1 MPSAN
6 SDLWLV
12 PCGKGDAEMKV
23 VLLAPAYPPEMPQFT
38 RGLAE
43 LGIQVLGV
51 GDSGLGSL
59 PPLVKRCLSDY
70 LQVPRLLDEADT
82 IPRIHRWLRGR
93 EIDRIESLWEPLVLL
108 AARLRD
114 RFGVPGMSADTVL
127 GFRDKQIMK
136 ERVAAAGL
144 RVPRA
149 RRVSTRAEVW
159 AAAEEIG
166 YPLILKP
173 IAGAGSAD
181 TYRVDSADE
190 LRRLLPQIR
199 HVREASCEEFIDGD
213 EFTYDTICIDG
224 TPAYENVA
232 QYLPRPLIA
241 RTEESISPVICTVR
255 DLEQP
260 VIRPGIELG
269 RGVLRALGM
278 GSGFTHM
285 EWYRTREGEVV
296 FGEIGCR
303 PGGARL
309 VDQMN
314 FTGDIDLFREWGR
327 AITSGRFAASTE
339 RRFNTAIIFKR
350 ARGRGR
356 ITHHRGL
363 ADFVRRYRQWICA
376 EDLLPLGAPRRNWLH
391 TLVSD
396 GWLMV
401 RHPEWAQALEIAR
414 AAADEVTL
422 YAEAANR
429 DHS

>member
-1 MPSAN
+1 MAP
-6 SDLWLV
+6 
-12 PCGKGDAEMKV
+12 MKV
-23 VLLAPAYPPEMPQFT
+23 VLLAPAYPPEMPHFT

-43 LGIQVLGV
+43 LGVEVYGV
-51 GDSGLGSL
+51 GDSGVDAL
-59 PPLVKRCLSDY
+59 PPLVKRSLADY
-70 LQVPRLLDEADT
+70 LQVPRLMDEEDT

-93 EIDRIESLWEPLVLL
+93 EVDRVESLWEPLVIL
-108 AARLRD
+108 AARLRE
-114 RFGVPGMSADTVL
+114 RFAIPGMSVDAVL
-127 GFRDKQIMK
+127 GFRDKQLMK

-149 RRVSTRAEVW
+149 RRVRTSAEIW
-159 AAAEEIG
+159 AAAEAIG

-181 TYRVDSADE
+181 TYRVDDPRE
-190 LRRLLPQIR
+190 LERLLPRLR
-199 HVREASCEEFIDGD
+199 HVREASCEEFIDGE
-213 EFTYDTICIDG
+213 EFTYDTVCIDG
-224 TPAYENVA
+224 RPAYENVA

-241 RTEESISPVICTVR
+241 RTVESISPIICTVR

-260 VIRPGIELG
+260 AIRQGIELG

-285 EWYRTREGEVV
+285 EWYRKADGEVV

-303 PGGARL
+303 AGGARL

-314 FTGDIDLFREWGR
+314 YTGDIDLFREWGR
-327 AITSGRFAASTE
+327 AVAFGRFAAPTE
-339 RRFNTAIIFKR
+339 RLYNAAIIFKR

-356 ITHHRGL
+356 ITAHAGL
-363 ADFVRRYRQWICA
+363 AEFARRYGPWICA
-376 EDLLPLGAPRRNWLH
+376 EDLLPVGAPRRNWLQ

-401 RHPEWAQALEIAR
+401 RHPQWAQALEIAR
-414 AAADEVTL
+414 AAADDVTL
-422 YAEAANR
+422 YAE
-429 DHS
+429 

>member
-1 MPSAN
+1 
-6 SDLWLV
+6 
-12 PCGKGDAEMKV
+12 MKV
-23 VLLAPAYPPEMPQFT
+23 VLLAPAYPPEMPEFT

-43 LGIQVLGV
+43 LGVEVLGV
-51 GDSGLGSL
+51 GDSGVDSL

-70 LQVPRLLDEADT
+70 LQVPSLLDEGDT

-93 EIDRIESLWEPLVLL
+93 EIDRIESLWEPLVIL
-108 AARLRD
+108 AARLRE
-114 RFGVPGMSADTVL
+114 RFGIPGMSVDAVL
-127 GFRDKQIMK
+127 GFRDKQLMK

-144 RVPRA
+144 RVPKA
-149 RRVSTRAEVW
+149 RRVRTNAEVW

-181 TYRVDSADE
+181 TYRVDDAA
-190 LRRLLPQIR
+190 LLQRLLPQIR
-199 HVREASCEEFIDGD
+199 HVREASCEEFIDGE
-213 EFTYDTICIDG
+213 EFTYDTVTING

-255 DLEQP
+255 DMDTP
-260 VIRPGIELG
+260 RIRPGVELG

-285 EWYRTREGEVV
+285 EWYRTREGEIV

-314 FTGDIDLFREWGR
+314 YTGDIDLFREWGR
-327 AITSGRFAASTE
+327 AITVGRFAASTV

-350 ARGRGR
+350 ARGHGR
-356 ITHHRGL
+356 ISRIDGL
-363 ADFVRRYRQWICA
+363 AEFVRRYRPWICA
-376 EDLLPLGAPRRNWLH
+376 EDLLPIGSPRRNWLH

-401 RHPEWAQALEIAR
+401 RHPDWDHALEIAN
-414 AAADEVTL
+414 AAAEDVTL
-422 YAEAANR
+422 YA
-429 DHS
+429 D